1 MEKRELQNV
10 HLDNGTC
17 LFPLEIPIL
26 GLSIPK
32 GDEPTD
38 PLLQKLMGDNHSKMR
53 VLKCTL
59 YFEDVKS
66 FYESEKDDGEA
77 LTAITN
83 WDGHTILSTLPYEK
97 FSELFW
103 NTFKKRTQL
112 IFDIDFNEDFK

>member
-59 YFEDVKS
+59 YFEDIKS
-66 FYESEKDDGEA
+66 FYESEKDDGQE

-83 WDGHTILSTLPYEK
+83 FDGHTVLSTMPYDEFK
-97 FSELFW
+97 KLFW
-103 NTFKKRTQL
+103 ETFRRRNFL
-112 IFDIDFNEDFK
+112 VYDIDDNIK